1 MEKYDLI
8 IVGAGPA
15 GIFTA
20 VELLRHGSKKKML
33 LVEKGKPVEK
43 RHCPKAEV
51 GHCVNCR
58 PTCAITTGFSGAGA
72 FSDGKLSL
80 SYEVGGDLP
89 TLIGEEFAQELID
102 YTDKIYL
109 EFGADPHVEGIY
121 TGEDIK
127 EIRKNAIHAGL
138 KLVDCPIRHLGTEK
152 AQELYLAIQNYL
164 ADNGVEMRFNTE
176 CENIILEEEGCKG
189 VLLKDG
195 DSLLPVYADEVV
207 IGTGRRGADWLERLC
222 AELIEYFRGLMIVKS
237 VEKPDDLIVAPPA
250 EIARMREE
258 AAAFSLPAI
267 LHCMDVL
274 QQSLERLRG
283 GVSRRVEMEMAL
295 LKLCTPELDVS
306 PESMLRRLKSLEDAV
321 RAGQAAGAVSPAVPA
336 GREAFPPPP
345 AADEPPPP
353 WEEAPPA
360 PSTASVSGPQPA
372 PVREPPGE
380 EAGAEQPME
389 RWNDVLDGLS
399 ASCPPLYGVLLG
411 STAAMRGD
419 LVLISA
425 PNDMF
430 RALVTRDGN
439 KAALTAAIRAVT
451 GRPCRIGIRKT
462 APSPAK
468 EEDDPLAAFIRSS
481 RELGV
486 DITVKD

>member
-207 IGTGRRGADWLERLC
+207 IGIIRDKLNSDACRNGFILDGFPRSIPQAEALDAMGVKMDAVLSLEVPDETIIQRMSGRRVCRCGASYHVVYLPPKQDNLCDKCGDTLYIRDDDAEETVRKRLETYHAQTEPLK
-222 AELIEYFRGLMIVKS
+222 AFYAAKGILITV
-237 VEKPDDLIVAPPA
+237 
-250 EIARMREE
+250 
-258 AAAFSLPAI
+258 
-267 LHCMDVL
+267 
-274 QQSLERLRG
+274 Q
-283 GVSRRVEMEMAL
+283 
-295 LKLCTPELDVS
+295 
-306 PESMLRRLKSLEDAV
+306 
-321 RAGQAAGAVSPAVPA
+321 
-336 GREAFPPPP
+336 GREDVEDPT
-345 AADEPPPP
+345 AD
-353 WEEAPPA
+353 
-360 PSTASVSGPQPA
+360 V
-372 PVREPPGE
+372 
-380 EAGAEQPME
+380 
-389 RWNDVLDGLS
+389 
-399 ASCPPLYGVLLG
+399 
-411 STAAMRGD
+411 
-419 LVLISA
+419 
-425 PNDMF
+425 F
-430 RALVTRDGN
+430 
-439 KAALTAAIRAVT
+439 AALA
-451 GRPCRIGIRKT
+451 
-462 APSPAK
+462 
-468 EEDDPLAAFIRSS
+468 
-481 RELGV
+481 GV
-486 DITVKD
+486 Q

>member
-138 KLVDCPIRHLGTEK
+138 KLVDCPIRHLGTRRHRSC
-152 AQELYLAIQNYL
+152 IWPS
-164 ADNGVEMRFNTE
+164 R
-176 CENIILEEEGCKG
+176 IIWPTTVWRCC
-189 VLLKDG
+189 
-195 DSLLPVYADEVV
+195 STP
-207 IGTGRRGADWLERLC
+207 
-222 AELIEYFRGLMIVKS
+222 S
-237 VEKPDDLIVAPPA
+237 VRTSFWK
-250 EIARMREE
+250 R
-258 AAAFSLPAI
+258 
-267 LHCMDVL
+267 
-274 QQSLERLRG
+274 
-283 GVSRRVEMEMAL
+283 
-295 LKLCTPELDVS
+295 
-306 PESMLRRLKSLEDAV
+306 
-321 RAGQAAGAVSPAVPA
+321 
-336 GREAFPPPP
+336 
-345 AADEPPPP
+345 
-353 WEEAPPA
+353 
-360 PSTASVSGPQPA
+360 
-372 PVREPPGE
+372 
-380 EAGAEQPME
+380 
-389 RWNDVLDGLS
+389 
-399 ASCPPLYGVLLG
+399 
-411 STAAMRGD
+411 
-419 LVLISA
+419 
-425 PNDMF
+425 
-430 RALVTRDGN
+430 
-439 KAALTAAIRAVT
+439 KAARV
-451 GRPCRIGIRKT
+451 CC
-462 APSPAK
+462 
-468 EEDDPLAAFIRSS
+468 
-481 RELGV
+481 
-486 DITVKD
+486 

>member
-1 MEKYDLI
+1 M
-8 IVGAGPA
+8 
-15 GIFTA
+15 
-20 VELLRHGSKKKML
+20 
-33 LVEKGKPVEK
+33 
-43 RHCPKAEV
+43 
-51 GHCVNCR
+51 
-58 PTCAITTGFSGAGA
+58 
-72 FSDGKLSL
+72 
-80 SYEVGGDLP
+80 
-89 TLIGEEFAQELID
+89 
-102 YTDKIYL
+102 
-109 EFGADPHVEGIY
+109 
-121 TGEDIK
+121 
-127 EIRKNAIHAGL
+127 
-138 KLVDCPIRHLGTEK
+138 
-152 AQELYLAIQNYL
+152 
-164 ADNGVEMRFNTE
+164 
-176 CENIILEEEGCKG
+176 
-189 VLLKDG
+189 
-195 DSLLPVYADEVV
+195 
-207 IGTGRRGADWLERLC
+207 ERLC

-336 GREAFPPPP
+336 GREAFPPPSGGRRAASALGGSPPCSLNRFSVRP
-345 AADEPPPP
+345 AARLPF
-353 WEEAPPA
+353 
-360 PSTASVSGPQPA
+360 GN
-372 PVREPPGE
+372 RPGE

-439 KAALTAAIRAVT
+439 KAALTAAIR
-451 GRPCRIGIRKT
+451 R
-462 APSPAK
+462 
-468 EEDDPLAAFIRSS
+468 
-481 RELGV
+481 
-486 DITVKD
+486 